1 MTEQTTGEIFSPS
14 EMYEKAIKSGVTK
27 SRLPF
32 KPLFFLAILAGA
44 YIALGAVFSS
54 IIALGM
60 PGIWPY
66 GIMKVLQGIAFSLG
80 LILVV
85 IGGAELFTGNNLM
98 VIAWLERKI
107 TFLSMLRN
115 WALVYIGNFAGSLII
130 AFLVIL
136 GSEYDASSGAL
147 GKSILSLAVLKVSY
161 PFLKAFVLGILCNL
175 LVCLAV
181 WLTYSGRSTIDKIMA
196 IIFPISAFIAAGFEH
211 SVANMYIIPAGLL
224 LKHFDPAFAAQA
236 GIETSSLTWQAF
248 FAGNLLPV
256 TLGNIVGGAIFVGI
270 TYFLVFQKKDK
281 TPANS

>member
-1 MTEQTTGEIFSPS
+1 MTEQSTGEILAPA
-14 EMYEKAIKSGVTK
+14 EMYEKAIKSGIAK
-27 SRLPF
+27 SKLPF
-32 KPLFFLAILAGA
+32 TPLLLLAILAGA
-44 YIALGAVFSS
+44 YIALGGVFSS

-60 PGIWPY
+60 PGTWPY
-66 GIMKVLQGIAFSLG
+66 GIMKALQGLAFSLG

-85 IGGAELFTGNNLM
+85 VGGAELFTGNNLM

-136 GSEYDASSGAL
+136 GSEYTASDGAL
-147 GKSILSLAVLKVSY
+147 GKSILNLAVLKVSY
-161 PFLKAFVLGILCNL
+161 PFLKALILGILCNL

-196 IIFPISAFIAAGFEH
+196 IVFPISAFIAAGFEH
-211 SVANMYIIPAGLL
+211 SVANMYIIPVGLL
-224 LKHFDPAFAAQA
+224 LKHFDPGFAAQS
-236 GIETSSLTWQAF
+236 GIETSNLTWQAF
-248 FAGNLLPV
+248 LAGNLLPV
-256 TLGNIVGGAIFVGI
+256 TLGNIIGGAVFVGI
-270 TYFLVFQKKDK
+270 AYFFVFHKKDK